1 MARVTFD
8 FDSDGYINVRGERYS
23 ALEIVNDAGQTALDW
38 MLAQENEEL
47 RNIANSWG
55 LTPEKDDKTGA
66 KKQEDVVD
74 DPENEGNVDEAVDKS
89 DTGGGLSNEEVTSI
103 QERLNNLFGYKMK
116 NNVVQKD
123 SKGNPII
130 ANQKAAIKITAG
142 VEPKI
147 QADGTVDIPGD
158 VTINLVSDSKS
169 MKSVDN
175 GKFTIKF
182 GKIDGNFIC
191 RGVKL
196 SSLEGGPK
204 FVKGTFDCGKNDLTS
219 LVGAPE
225 EVNIFIADQNP
236 KLTSL
241 TGGPKKINGMSD
253 PTKDQRTDIYR
264 VDSCGLTSLD
274 GNGITLFG
282 PGGFNCANNKITSL
296 TGLST
301 ISSVGVTKFN
311 CSKNNL
317 SSLNGIPKPRKDA
330 KSGKPG
336 DFDISHNLSVTTFPP
351 ALADF
356 EVNDFKA
363 NGLSLTSLSFAPK
376 QVYGNFECTD
386 NKGSTKITNQ
396 SIGKDR
402 FKPTG
407 FEEVAGNRIVKIDG
421 EFITSEGLWKDKTYD
436 SNTVFK
442 ASQSQTSATFG
453 AGTTSGGVTTYSGT
467 SVGLESGQKVSF
479 TEGIKTFTIGY
490 ELGNPAYVPSKTGT
504 GLHGNFVPRLGLKG
518 GIGSYAG
525 FKGNVKG
532 WGEKYKS
539 FINLSFFENYLG
551 GSGSAPGP
559 WGPWSPNGAMIVN
572 GKNYGSKADQQ
583 KSRPCYYVVGGKPA
597 RSSSGEI
604 FSAKTGSTQEATK
617 TSPVLS
623 SISVAACAASGNW
636 VDGKGQFRS
645 AGYSGFE
652 TAPGA
657 KNWPFFGGLT
667 DGTYFAGAS
676 VGTGVQQFAPILANH
691 FGKKGK
697 QIKFLD
703 LGDGGGSAMF
713 AVNGQ
718 MIIGGGRPLPIILA
732 WS

>member
-8 FDSDGYINVRGERYS
+8 FDSDGYINVRGEKYS

-38 MLAQENEEL
+38 MLEQDNEEL
-47 RNIANSWG
+47 IGIAKTWG
-55 LTPEKDDKTGA
+55 LTPENDDKTGG
-66 KKQEDVVD
+66 KTDDGVID
-74 DPENEGNVDEAVDKS
+74 DPENEGDVDDAVDKT

-116 NNVVQKD
+116 NNIVQKD

-130 ANQKAAIKITAG
+130 VNNKAAIKITGG

-169 MKSVDN
+169 MKSVDA
-175 GKFTIKF
+175 GKFTVKF
-182 GKIDGNFIC
+182 GRIDGNFIC

-219 LVGAPE
+219 LTGTPDEVG
-225 EVNIFIADQNP
+225 IFIADQNP

-241 TGGPKKINGMSD
+241 AGGPKKINGMAD

-336 DFDISHNLSVTTFPP
+336 DFDISHNIPITTFPQQI
-351 ALADF
+351 ADF

-376 QVYGNFECTD
+376 QVFGNFECTD
-386 NKGSTKITNQ
+386 NKSSTKITNQ

-421 EFITSEGLWKDKTYD
+421 DFVTNEGSWKDKTYD

-442 ASQSQTSATFG
+442 ASAAVITGGPTKKGNDKYDQFNYATKGDDGKDYTDWWGNDTPLPPSKYTVIKASPSRTSLDVAIKGFSAGKADPKSTNCDTYFNQDTWGGAHKTFCNLG
-453 AGTTSGGVTTYSGT
+453 FWHGESRCPNKTTAYMAINGVYRGTSDSETYYPVLLVTTSGQAAIKKTSEARAIQSSIKWACGGSNKLIVGGAATAFGNTHTYATSIRNANRPRTAAGITKDGQIIAVITQT
-467 SVGLESGQKVSF
+467 SVKWNNWKA
-479 TEGIKTFTIGY
+479 T
-490 ELGNPAYVPSKTGT
+490 
-504 GLHGNFVPRLGLKG
+504 LKAAG
-518 GIGSYAG
+518 G
-525 FKGNVKG
+525 
-532 WGEKYKS
+532 WDM
-539 FINLSFFENYLG
+539 LNY
-551 GSGSAPGP
+551 
-559 WGPWSPNGAMIVN
+559 
-572 GKNYGSKADQQ
+572 
-583 KSRPCYYVVGGKPA
+583 
-597 RSSSGEI
+597 
-604 FSAKTGSTQEATK
+604 
-617 TSPVLS
+617 
-623 SISVAACAASGNW
+623 
-636 VDGKGQFRS
+636 
-645 AGYSGFE
+645 
-652 TAPGA
+652 
-657 KNWPFFGGLT
+657 
-667 DGTYFAGAS
+667 
-676 VGTGVQQFAPILANH
+676 
-691 FGKKGK
+691 
-697 QIKFLD
+697 
-703 LGDGGGSAMF
+703 DGGGSSF
-713 AVNGQ
+713 ATVD
-718 MIIGGGRPLPIILA
+718 GRKTQSSSRPVTTVLVFN
-732 WS
+732 